1 MDITQRIEALG
12 ACKLIGTYKSGSAK
26 WLEQRREGIGGS
38 DVAAI
43 VNYSPFKSSRTLFF
57 EKTGQLPEQ
66 EATLP
71 MLLGNYLESGI
82 IEMFEAEHPVIK
94 VHTGNFTF
102 ASTENNRFRA
112 NPDAIIEDSHGNLA
126 ILEIKHTGSYWSE
139 LPMHYRLQVMWYQF
153 VTGLQ
158 NPATVYAVTGGTVR
172 AFTVEYDQS
181 LAEGLKTAV
190 EAFCDLLDLNAPP
203 EWDGS
208 DSTYET
214 ARQLS
219 PGIIDEE
226 AELEVAADLLAAR
239 NIYEAA
245 NENLQKYKSM
255 AIEEL
260 AGRRV
265 GTFKGLPIVQL
276 QQRGEGKPFLTFTK
290 GS

>member
-1 MDITQRIEALG
+1 MDIAKRIEALG
-12 ACKLIGTYKSGSAK
+12 ACKLIGTHPSGSPE
-26 WLEQRREGIGGS
+26 WLAQRREGIGGS

-43 VNYSPFKSSRTLFF
+43 VNYSPYKSSRTLFF
-57 EKTGQLPEQ
+57 EKKGLLPEQ
-66 EATLP
+66 EATIP
-71 MLLGNYLESGI
+71 MRLGTYLESGI
-82 IEMFEAEHPVIK
+82 LQVFREEFPLIK
-94 VHTGNFTF
+94 VYPGNFTF
-102 ASTENNRFRA
+102 ASNLDSRFRA
-112 NPDAIIEDSHGNLA
+112 NPDAIIEDTSGNLA

-139 LPMHYRLQVMWYQF
+139 LPMHYRLQVIWYQI
-153 VTGLQ
+153 VTGLL

-190 EAFCDLLDLNAPP
+190 AAFCDLLDLNAPP

-226 AELEVAADLLAAR
+226 HELEVAPDLLAAR
-239 NIYEAA
+239 NIHDIAY
-245 NENLQKYKSM
+245 ENLQKYKSM
-255 AIEEL
+255 ALEEL

-265 GTFKGLPIVQL
+265 GTFKGIPIVQL